1 MKNNQKFLTPTQT
14 TTTDQYSPVE
24 HFAVNNFSKQ
34 QHLQA
39 PKPER
44 PLHFF
49 TKSLATV
56 TMSSTY

>member
-1 MKNNQKFLTPTQT
+1 MTLSIENGGYAFYAPL
-14 TTTDQYSPVE
+14 DR
-24 HFAVNNFSKQ
+24 FAANKFSKQ

-39 PKPER
+39 HKPER
-44 PLHFF
+44 PLQFF